1 MVKHPVIILG
11 GGSSN
16 GLGIARN
23 LGSRGIPIYCVT
35 SNPYELTCYSKY
47 CTGYAIIPHV
57 EDDSTIMQRVLDA
70 VYRHVDHDCVLFAT
84 SDTAILTLARLYSAL
99 NHHYTVIP
107 DQETVERMVIK
118 SKFYRSLQ
126 NSDIP
131 HPETFFSED
140 TSFKELVRNVTFPV
154 YIRPAQSQIFSQ
166 YFQGKGFLA
175 RTPRELQYYLQLA
188 QKRHVEVMAQQ
199 IVAGPT
205 ENGYIVRGYITRH
218 GVLKVLIAL
227 QKIWQP
233 SMFANESIA
242 VTIPRASVVDFTQP
256 FLKWIKRFHYR
267 GIFDAEFKRDVRD
280 DAMKLLEVN
289 ARSTGD
295 SYMGRACGADDIF
308 AAYSDALGKD
318 ISATD
323 KYQHGVYY
331 IREISSLE
339 TVFNRITHGQPSS
352 LGDLG
357 RMLSK
362 KHFHLFSRD
371 DLLPVLGELR
381 QGAAHLINRV
391 LKPRR

>member
-1 MVKHPVIILG
+1 MVKHPVIIIG

-23 LGSRGIPIYCVT
+23 LGSRGVPIYCVT

-70 VYRHVDHDCVLFAT
+70 VYRHVSHDCVLFAT
-84 SDTAILTLARLYSAL
+84 SDTAMLTLARLYSAL
-99 NHHYTVIP
+99 NHHLTVIP

-126 NSDIP
+126 NSGIP
-131 HPETFFSED
+131 FPETFFSEE
-140 TSFKELVRNVTFPV
+140 TAFSELVRSVTFPV
-154 YIRPAQSQIFSQ
+154 YVRPAHIEIFSQ
-166 YFQGKGFLA
+166 YFRGKGFVA

-188 QKRHVEVMAQQ
+188 QKRSVEVMVQQ
-199 IVAGPT
+199 IVPGPT
-205 ENGYIVRGYITRH
+205 ENGFIVRGYITRQ
-218 GVLKVLIAL
+218 GILKVLITL
-227 QKIWQP
+227 QKLWQP

-242 VTIPRASVVDFTQP
+242 VTIPRAHVMDIIQP

-267 GIFDAEFKRDVRD
+267 GIFDAEFKRDIRD
-280 DAMKLLEVN
+280 GAMKLLEVN

-308 AAYSDALGKD
+308 AAYCDALGND
-318 ISATD
+318 ISSTD
-323 KYQHGVYY
+323 NYQHGVYY
-331 IREISSLE
+331 IREISSLK
-339 TVFNRITHGQPSS
+339 TVLNRITQGQPSQ

-362 KHFHLFSRD
+362 KHLHLFSRD
-371 DLLPVLGELR
+371 DLMPVFGELR
-381 QGAAHLINRV
+381 ALARV
-391 LKPRR
+391 FMRRE